1 VSAAKRNQ
9 TMIKQPLPCGHPQEC
24 YYFHPS
30 LVGSS
35 RFRCC
40 ACDDPQ
46 ANTAAM
52 QKLIEQGIIKKE
64 EV

>member
-1 VSAAKRNQ
+1 VPTAWKDIM
-9 TMIKQPLPCGHPQEC
+9 TKQLPCGHPQEC
-24 YYFHPS
+24 SYFHPS

-46 ANTAAM
+46 ANTVAM